1 MSSTQNQYETG
12 ALPGTG
18 ALSGGAYRFAATPSV
33 LPAVRERV
41 FSRGAVAS
49 CITVLLLAA
58 MFAMV
63 AGLFWFPVKRSLSYQ
78 DVNFNEGWNVYHQE
92 MAAKGIPLYGA
103 LRTRLTGS
111 TGYPPLSFHLV
122 GWLGEQIGSY
132 TQAGRRVALIA
143 LLATGVLLGLTIW
156 ETTRNRTAAVFSCL
170 LYLMGIV
177 LLMPSRL
184 AMNDPQAPA
193 EALAAAG
200 IYLYL
205 KNNRCARLLC
215 LSALAIGVGGF
226 YKHSIIAIPL
236 AIGLDLLLHSL
247 RPSQPKSGMAWSAR
261 KSFFIWTG
269 ALLATCA
276 ALAALTIAVDG
287 PYFFQSL
294 TGARAYLYFAG
305 VKNIHNYLSLAQFPL
320 LLAVLWCFYS
330 RSAKRSAV
338 VTLLLLTHAT
348 AFYFC
353 GGDGVDL
360 NIFYDSW
367 FAVVLACGMALA
379 GLGSGV
385 PESAAALRKPLV
397 PAMAMLALFAGML
410 VNIPRNTFYEYK
422 QARFV
427 QADERE
433 FRSAVGFLKA
443 TPGPAL
449 CESLLLCYE
458 SGREYS
464 FDPYYVRGRMMLG
477 RIHESEINDWLR
489 ARRWKVIQVALN
501 PADQENIASAG
512 NSLAFKIGGYLQPSE
527 VEVLLE
533 NYRLAMRTRKM
544 LIFVPKTEPS

>member
-1 MSSTQNQYETG
+1 MSSTQNQYEAG
-12 ALPGTG
+12 ALADASALPGG
-18 ALSGGAYRFAATPSV
+18 GYRIAAVPAALTSV
-33 LPAVRERV
+33 RKRV
-41 FSRGAVAS
+41 FSRPEVAS
-49 CITVLLLAA
+49 WISALLLAA
-58 MFAMV
+58 IFAMV
-63 AGLFWFPVKRSLSYQ
+63 AGLLWFPVKRTLSYQ
-78 DVNFNEGWNVYHQE
+78 EVNFNEGWNVYHQE
-92 MAAKGIPLYGA
+92 MAAKGIPLYGG

-132 TQAGRRVALIA
+132 AQAGRLVGLAALF
-143 LLATGVLLGLTIW
+143 ATGILLGLTIW
-156 ETTRNRTAAVFSCL
+156 EITRNLTAAIFSCL

-177 LLMPSRL
+177 LLMSSHVG
-184 AMNDPQAPA
+184 MNDPQTPA

-205 KNNRCARLLC
+205 KNNRCSRLLC

-236 AIGLDLLLHSL
+236 AIGLDLLLHS
-247 RPSQPKSGMAWSAR
+247 R
-261 KSFFIWTG
+261 KSFLIWTA
-269 ALLATCA
+269 ALLASCA
-276 ALAALTIAVDG
+276 ALTALTIAVDG

-294 TGARAYLYFAG
+294 TGARAYLYGAG
-305 VKNIHNYLSLAQFPL
+305 LKNIHNYLSLAQIPL
-320 LLAVLWCFYS
+320 LLAVLWCFYG

-338 VTLLLLTHAT
+338 VTLLLLTHAIG
-348 AFYFC
+348 FYFS

-367 FAVVLACGMALA
+367 FAVVLACGMALDE
-379 GLGSGV
+379 LGPGA
-385 PESAAALRKPLV
+385 PQAATALRRPLV
-397 PAMAMLALFAGML
+397 PAMVMLALFAGML

-433 FRSAVGFLKA
+433 FRSAVQFLKA

-458 SGREYS
+458 SGRDYS

-477 RIHESEINDWLR
+477 RIHENEINGWLR

-501 PADQENIASAG
+501 PEDQENIASAG
-512 NSLAFKIGGYLQPSE
+512 NSLAFKIGGYLEPSE

-544 LIFVPKTEPS
+544 LIFVPNTVPNAGTS